1 MEETISKDNILISR
15 KKAAQERRLQKKRE
29 KRELPTRPSRTRREL
44 KRDQERDQMKKKR
57 QSIRDSVQAK
67 RALIREQTRERER
80 KYRERQTQENNVEE
94 ILGGGAAFPNRT
106 SKKRTTDKVKTTL
119 PASPAKKAAVLES
132 LVSSPRTRKQL
143 EKRGVVTTPEEQREV
158 AKLKA
163 KVDQMHE
170 FTDGCAVQYNSR
182 HCVGD
187 LSCSLADFG
196 FIIQR
201 NYLKTSH
208 AKGEQDAAGSH
219 VKQKV
224 SQAVLARLATIN
236 SAKAMHKFLTD
247 TFTQP
252 AASSFTAS
260 SNSVQLKRRVS
271 FYVPGKGEGAVIRSR
286 PGRKFK
292 EVKGTRKL
300 HCIKSGSDQ
309 EKVLARQSSCYC
321 ISCLLHDEENCSNK
335 AWLDNWKEVLVSRDG
350 SVATTRHDY
359 TRIWPRPRHSLS
371 HS

>member
-15 KKAAQERRLQKKRE
+15 KKAAQERRLQEKRE

-57 QSIRDSVQAK
+57 RSIRDSVQAK
-67 RALIREQTRERER
+67 RALIREQTRERVR

-106 SKKRTTDKVKTTL
+106 SKKRATDKVKTTL

-132 LVSSPRTRKQL
+132 LVSGPRTRKQL

-201 NYLKTSH
+201 NYFETSH
-208 AKGEQDAAGSH
+208 AKGEQDVAGSH

-224 SQAVLARLATIN
+224 SQAVLTRSATIN
-236 SAKAMHKFLTD
+236 NAKAMHKFLTEK
-247 TFTQP
+247 FTP
-252 AASSFTAS
+252 ACSIKIHCKNKLCSTEAS
-260 SNSVQLKRRVS
+260 
-271 FYVPGKGEGAVIRSR
+271 
-286 PGRKFK
+286 
-292 EVKGTRKL
+292 
-300 HCIKSGSDQ
+300 C
-309 EKVLARQSSCYC
+309 VL
-321 ISCLLHDEENCSNK
+321 LCS
-335 AWLDNWKEVLVSRDG
+335 W
-350 SVATTRHDY
+350 
-359 TRIWPRPRHSLS
+359 
-371 HS
+371 